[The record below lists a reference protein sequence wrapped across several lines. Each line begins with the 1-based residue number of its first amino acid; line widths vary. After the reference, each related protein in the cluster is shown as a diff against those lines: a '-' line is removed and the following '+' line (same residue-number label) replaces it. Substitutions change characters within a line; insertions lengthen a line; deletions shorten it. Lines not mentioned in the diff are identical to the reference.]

1 MRSFQIVL
9 SEIYLSG
16 WERIVSYL
24 NLKFQ
29 WRFTATIGTFDY
41 LLYANLRKHVVN
53 NKWGSSSWTINYFF
67 SKFVLKRSS
76 YVFFMA
82 NYTGQL
88 MMWLVILNILKTW
101 LNIVYLPNLQ
111 LYRNAAYVIL
121 INVLKSLLSLELKKW
136 KLLWYHSCSLIFVA
150 FVGSPHHVSLEMKK
164 MTLKILIKM
173 QYIQCFIVRIFFKT
187 FILIWTLYLSLTCK

>member
-53 NKWGSSSWTINYFF
+53 NKWSSSSWTINYFF

-76 YVFFMA
+76 CVFFMA
-82 NYTGQL
+82 NHTCQL

-150 FVGSPHHVSLEMKK
+150 FVGSRHHVSLEMKK
-164 MTLKILIKM
+164 NDAKDINQNAVYSMF
-173 QYIQCFIVRIFFKT
+173 YCSYFFQNIH
-187 FILIWTLYLSLTCK
+187 FNLNSLFVFNL

>member
-76 YVFFMA
+76 CVFFMA
-82 NYTGQL
+82 NHTCQL

-150 FVGSPHHVSLEMKK
+150 FVGSRHHVSLEMKK
-164 MTLKILIKM
+164 NDAKDINQNAVYSMF
-173 QYIQCFIVRIFFKT
+173 YCSYFFQNIH
-187 FILIWTLYLSLTCK
+187 FNLNFLFVFNL

>member
-82 NYTGQL
+82 NHTGQL

-150 FVGSPHHVSLEMKK
+150 FVGSRHHVSLEMKK
-164 MTLKILIKM
+164 NDAKDINQNAVYSMFYCSFLFQNIHFNLN
-173 QYIQCFIVRIFFKT
+173 
-187 FILIWTLYLSLTCK
+187 SLFVFNL

>member
-53 NKWGSSSWTINYFF
+53 NKWSSSSWTINYFF

-76 YVFFMA
+76 CVFFMA
-82 NYTGQL
+82 NHTCQL

-150 FVGSPHHVSLEMKK
+150 FVGSRHHVSLEMKK
-164 MTLKILIKM
+164 NDAKDINQNAVYSMF
-173 QYIQCFIVRIFFKT
+173 YCSYFFSKHS
-187 FILIWTLYLSLTCK
+187 F